1 MQKYFSYSDD
11 AGFELHSTIDEAKL
25 ASEQNFN
32 WYEECAMDDGEWPEE
47 VESVCYGE
55 LVGAVVDADDA
66 FELRD
71 VIND

>member
-1 MQKYFSYSDD
+1 MNKYFSYSDD

-32 WYEECAMDDGEWPEE
+32 WYEECATDNGEWPNE

-55 LVGAVVDADDA
+55 LVGLAVDMGEDYKLID
-66 FELRD
+66 LSK
-71 VIND
+71 